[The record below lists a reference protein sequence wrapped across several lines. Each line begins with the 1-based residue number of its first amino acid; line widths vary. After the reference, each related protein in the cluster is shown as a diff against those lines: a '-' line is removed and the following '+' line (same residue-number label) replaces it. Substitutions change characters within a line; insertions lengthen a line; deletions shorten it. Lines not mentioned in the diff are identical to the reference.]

1 MHLFCP
7 FFRLVPSRRHEEL
20 VLQSMR
26 STPPT
31 HHTHCLSR
39 SAATW
44 VSLRPVP
51 WTSAVRRVLET
62 RLMRCKGVKLVGFEH
77 RGVPFWIPGHSLG
90 LGKLTW
96 RLSLALRFPP
106 SFRPVCLVETIN
118 ETFLFIATE
127 IPRRAPRQSCW
138 FCGSRP
144 YTERP
149 GWETAAPPNLKYLVF
164 NIHRPKRLGE
174 VKLATKCKPK

>member
-20 VLQSMR
+20 VLQSMWL
-26 STPPT
+26 TPPT
-31 HHTHCLSR
+31 HRTPCLSR

-62 RLMRCKGVKLVGFEH
+62 RFMRCKGVKLVGFEL
-77 RGVPFWIPGHSLG
+77 RGVPFWIPGQSLG

-96 RLSLALRFPP
+96 RLSLTLRFPL
-106 SFRPVCLVETIN
+106 SFQPVCLVETIN
-118 ETFLFIATE
+118 ATFLFIAAE
-127 IPRRAPRQSCW
+127 IPRRARHQSCQ
-138 FCGSRP
+138 FGSSRP
-144 YTERP
+144 
-149 GWETAAPPNLKYLVF
+149 
-164 NIHRPKRLGE
+164 
-174 VKLATKCKPK
+174 